1 MRLPICGDKR
11 KCRESTSYF
20 DNEPG
25 NADRFYGYNVLIYIY
40 KDDTPTC
47 GREIFSLSCIILLVL
62 SFELTSDLT
71 IEYEASSE
79 NILRKIDELEKRML
93 ATEKA
98 ANSVVETASAAK
110 AQALRLQSQ
119 TQTLKAESLKWRAR

>member
-1 MRLPICGDKR
+1 
-11 KCRESTSYF
+11 
-20 DNEPG
+20 
-25 NADRFYGYNVLIYIY
+25 
-40 KDDTPTC
+40 
-47 GREIFSLSCIILLVL
+47 LLVL

-119 TQTLKAESLKWRAR
+119 TLKAESLKWRAR

>member
-1 MRLPICGDKR
+1 M
-11 KCRESTSYF
+11 
-20 DNEPG
+20 
-25 NADRFYGYNVLIYIY
+25 
-40 KDDTPTC
+40 
-47 GREIFSLSCIILLVL
+47 ILLVL
-62 SFELTSDLT
+62 SFKLTSDLT
-71 IEYEASSE
+71 IEYEVCSE

-119 TQTLKAESLKWRAR
+119 TLKAESLKWRAR

>member
-1 MRLPICGDKR
+1 MIPQRG
-11 KCRESTSYF
+11 
-20 DNEPG
+20 
-25 NADRFYGYNVLIYIY
+25 
-40 KDDTPTC
+40 C
-47 GREIFSLSCIILLVL
+47 GREIFSLCCMILLVL
-62 SFELTSDLT
+62 SFKLTSDLT
-71 IEYEASSE
+71 IEYEVCSE